1 MRSNKSWY
9 THFPYLTIDEYF
21 EFPPYQKDFNGII
34 STGGNLSPGMLISAY
49 LQGIFPWYGKD
60 EPILWWSPDPR
71 FVLYPEELHI
81 PKSLQKFIKR
91 NEKLLL
97 QDDKNTFYYTT
108 DCAFEQVIQNCSC
121 IERKDQDDTW
131 ILPEVIDAYCELH
144 ELGFAHSYETW
155 QNGKLVGG
163 FYGVEIG
170 KVFFGESMF
179 SFVPEASKTA
189 FVRFVKDFEARG
201 GKLIDSQVY
210 TDNLAR
216 FGAKNISRQA
226 FLRLEKK
233 YLRDDRLKYFQNYE
247 N

>member
-1 MRSNKSWY
+1 MNNKKPWY
-9 THFPYLTIDEYF
+9 NNFPYLSVDEYF
-21 EFPPYQKDFNGII
+21 EFPPYQKEFDGII
-34 STGGNLSPGMLISAY
+34 STGGNLSPGMLMSAY

-60 EPILWWSPDPR
+60 EPIMWWSPDPR
-71 FVLYPEELHI
+71 FVLYPKDLHI
-81 PKSLQKFIKR
+81 PNSLQKVIKR

-97 QDDKNTFYYTT
+97 QGDKKAFSYTT
-108 DCAFEQVIQNCSC
+108 DCAFEQVIENCAK
-121 IERKDQDDTW
+121 IERPDQDDTW
-131 ILPEVIDAYCELH
+131 ITPEVIDGYCELH
-144 ELGFAHSYETW
+144 NLGFAHSYETW

-170 KVFFGESMF
+170 KIFFGESMF
-179 SFVPEASKTA
+179 ALVPEASKTV
-189 FVRFVKDFEARG
+189 FVRFVKDFDARG

-233 YLRDDRLKYFQNYE
+233 YLKDDRLKYFQN
-247 N
+247 NKI

>member
-1 MRSNKSWY
+1 MKNKKNWY

-34 STGGNLSPGMLISAY
+34 SIGGNLSPGMLMSAY
-49 LQGIFPWYGKD
+49 LQGIFPWFSED

-71 FVLYPEELHI
+71 FVLYPKELHI
-81 PKSLQKFIKR
+81 PNSLQKFIKR

-97 QDDKNTFYYTT
+97 QGDKNAFSYTR
-108 DCAFEQVIQNCSC
+108 DCAFEQVIQNCSS
-121 IERKDQDDTW
+121 IDRKDQDGTW
-131 ILPEVIDAYCELH
+131 ITPEVIEGYCELH
-144 ELGFAHSYETW
+144 NLGFAHSYETW

-170 KVFFGESMF
+170 KIFFGESMF
-179 SFVPEASKTA
+179 SLVPEASKTA
-189 FVRFVKDFEARG
+189 FVRFVKDFDARG
-201 GKLIDSQVY
+201 GKLINSQVY

-216 FGAKNISRQA
+216 FGAKNISRQV

-233 YLRDDRLKYFQNYE
+233 YLKDDRLKFFQKDE